1 MTSQK
6 VKTSSKIAILPNTT
20 QPNEEMTMVN
30 DCTVTRRLRTWGVAG
45 LLMLSSSAVF
55 ASSFA
60 LIEQSV
66 SGMGTAYAIGS
77 AGLDDAST
85 IYFNPATMTRL
96 PGSNLTGGLQ
106 IVNSRTDFK
115 GSAEYNSANAA
126 LGPAGVP
133 VAGFPISG
141 DSKSNLDLTAA
152 VPMGAISHQ
161 LNDRTWLGL
170 TINAPF
176 GLKTDY
182 DDDWVGRY
190 HAVKSELYTYNFNP
204 TLAFK
209 INEHATIGVGVSAL
223 YADGE
228 LSNSIDGGLAAALG
242 GAPIPGWIPGSST
255 YDSKA
260 KLTGDDWGWG
270 YNVGFMLQPSE
281 NTRLGLHY
289 RSKIELTLDGN
300 VKINGPVI
308 NKKEDAKLNL
318 TLPDSLSV
326 SAYHAFNS
334 KWAVMADYTWTQWSR
349 IKTLDIKIADGSES
363 VATWNYDDS
372 SRFSIGTEYTY
383 SNKWK
388 YRAGLALDQTPVPN
402 DSERSPRVPD
412 ADRTWLSFGMTY
424 THTPNLSFDFGYAH
438 LFVDDPKLD
447 DVPDNNDPNL
457 PYPVGLTGFH
467 TASGKYDA
475 AVDIFGAQVNWRFK

>member
-1 MTSQK
+1 
-6 VKTSSKIAILPNTT
+6 
-20 QPNEEMTMVN
+20 MTMAN
-30 DCTVTRRLRTWGVAG
+30 DRTVTRCMRTCGVAG
-45 LLMLSSSAVF
+45 LLALSSNTVF

-66 SGMGTAYAIGS
+66 SGMGSAYASGS
-77 AGLDDAST
+77 AGLNDAST
-85 IYFNPATMTRL
+85 IYFNPATMSRL

-190 HAVKSELYTYNFNP
+190 HAIKSELYTYNFNP

-228 LSNSIDGGLAAALG
+228 LTNTIDGGLAAALG
-242 GAPIPGWIPGSST
+242 GAPIPGWMPGSST

-300 VKINGPVI
+300 VKVKGPVI
-308 NKKEDAKLNL
+308 NKKEDAKLDL

-326 SAYHAFNS
+326 SGYHAFNS
-334 KWAVMADYTWTQWSR
+334 KWAIMADYTWTQWSR

-383 SNKWK
+383 NNKWK

-438 LFVDDPKLD
+438 LFVDNPKLD
-447 DVPDNNDPNL
+447 DVSDNNDPTL

-467 TASGKYDA
+467 TVSGKYDA
-475 AVDIFGAQVNWRFK
+475 AVDIFGAQLNWRFN

>member
-1 MTSQK
+1 M
-6 VKTSSKIAILPNTT
+6 A
-20 QPNEEMTMVN
+20 N
-30 DCTVTRRLRTWGVAG
+30 DCTVRRRLRTCGVAG
-45 LLMLSSSAVF
+45 LLALSSSPVF

-115 GSAEYNSANAA
+115 GSAEYNPNNAGNTLVGTA
-126 LGPAGVP
+126 GPPP
-133 VAGFPISG
+133 VGIQG
-141 DSKSNLDLTAA
+141 DSKTNLDLTAGI
-152 VPMGAISHQ
+152 PMGAISHQ
-161 LNDRTWLGL
+161 LNDRIWLGL

-190 HAVKSELYTYNFNP
+190 SAVKSELYTYNFNP
-204 TLAFK
+204 TLAYK
-209 INEHATIGVGVSAL
+209 INEHATVGVGVSAL

-228 LSNSIDGGLAAALG
+228 LTQAVDGGLVAALG
-242 GAPIPGWIPGSST
+242 GAPIPGWMPGSST
-255 YDSKA
+255 YDGKA
-260 KLTGDDWGWG
+260 KLTGDDWGFG
-270 YNVGFMLQPSE
+270 FNFGFMLQPSD

-289 RSKIELTLDGN
+289 RSKIELTLDGKSK
-300 VKINGPVI
+300 VSDLPSALGLNG
-308 NKKEDAKLNL
+308 KQDAKLDI
-318 TLPDSLSV
+318 TLPDTLSI
-326 SAYHAFNS
+326 SGYHAFNS

-349 IKTLDIKIADGSES
+349 IKTLDIKLQNGQES

-372 SRFSIGTEYTY
+372 SRFSIGTEYTHN
-383 SNKWK
+383 SKWK

-412 ADRTWLSFGMTY
+412 ADRTWLSFGLTY

-447 DVPDNNDPNL
+447 DVPDNNDPTL
-457 PYPVGLTGFH
+457 QYPLGLTGFH
-467 TASGKYDA
+467 TVSGKYDS
-475 AVDIFGAQVNWRFK
+475 AVDIFGAQVNWRFN

>member
-1 MTSQK
+1 M
-6 VKTSSKIAILPNTT
+6 A
-20 QPNEEMTMVN
+20 N
-30 DCTVTRRLRTWGVAG
+30 DRTVSRRLLTCSIAG
-45 LLMLSSSAVF
+45 LLALSSNAAF

-66 SGMGTAYAIGS
+66 SGMGSAYAIGS
-77 AGLDDAST
+77 AGIDDAST
-85 IYFNPATMTRL
+85 LYFNPATMTRL

-115 GSAEYNSANAA
+115 GSAEYNTSNAA
-126 LGPAGVP
+126 LGPLGAGI
-133 VAGFPISG
+133 AGLPISG
-141 DSKSNLDLTAA
+141 DSKTNLDLTAA
-152 VPMGAISHQ
+152 VPAGAVSHQ

-190 HAVKSELYTYNFNP
+190 HAIKSELLTYNFNP

-209 INEHATIGVGVSAL
+209 ISEHATFGVGVSAL

-228 LSNSIDGGLAAALG
+228 LTQAVDGGLAAALG
-242 GAPIPGWIPGSST
+242 GAPIAGWVPGST
-255 YDSKA
+255 TNDGKA
-260 KLTGDDWGWG
+260 KLTGDDWGFG
-270 YNVGFMLQPSE
+270 FNFGFMLEPSD

-289 RSKIELTLDGN
+289 RSKIELTLDGDSK
-300 VKINGPVI
+300 VSGLPPPVSALNG
-308 NKKEDAKLNL
+308 KQDAKLDV
-318 TLPDSLSV
+318 TLPDSLSL
-326 SAYHAFNS
+326 SGYHAINS
-334 KWAVMADYTWTQWSR
+334 KWAVMADFTWTQWSR
-349 IKTLDIKIADGSES
+349 VKTLDIKLEDGSRS

-372 SRFSIGTEYTY
+372 SRYAIGTEYTHN
-383 SNKWK
+383 NKWK
-388 YRAGLALDQTPVPN
+388 YRAGLALDQTPVPD

-412 ADRTWLSFGMTY
+412 ADRTWLSLGLTY
-424 THTPNLSFDFGYAH
+424 SHSRNLSFDLGYAH

-447 DVPDNNDPNL
+447 DVADNNNPTL
-457 PYPVGLTGFH
+457 QYPAGLTGFH
-467 TASGKYDA
+467 SVSGKYNA